1 MKNIKH
7 SRQRDAIIEFL
18 YGRTD
23 HPTAEFIY
31 TNIKKDYPKIS
42 LGTVYRN
49 LSLLE
54 ELGQIQKVSCGDGT
68 DHFDADTTP
77 HNHFICRKCSCIMDI
92 KMENIDFINTLASTS
107 FNGIIEGNKTFFYG
121 LCPDCVEKEKN

>member
-7 SRQRDAIIEFL
+7 SKQRDAIIEFL
-18 YGRTD
+18 HGRTD

-77 HNHFICRKCSCIMDI
+77 HNHFICRKCNCVMDI

-107 FNGIIEGNKTFFYG
+107 FNGLIEGNKTFFYG
-121 LCPDCVEKEKN
+121 LCPDCAGK

>member
-7 SRQRDAIIEFL
+7 SKQRDAIIEFL
-18 YGRTD
+18 HGRTD

-77 HNHFICRKCSCIMDI
+77 HNHFICRKCNCVMDI

-107 FNGIIEGNKTFFYG
+107 FNGLIEGNKTFFYG
-121 LCPDCVEKEKN
+121 LCPDCAGKQKI